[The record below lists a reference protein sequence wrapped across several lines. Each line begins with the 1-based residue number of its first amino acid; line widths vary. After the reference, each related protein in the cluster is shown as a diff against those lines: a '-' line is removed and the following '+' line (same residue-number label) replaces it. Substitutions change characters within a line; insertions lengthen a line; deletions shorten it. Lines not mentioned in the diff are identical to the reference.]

1 MSHRLSNLKNK
12 GKMTA
17 GGSSP
22 AVSSPAVKKTV
33 ATPRTPRTPASARGR
48 LSKKASRKEDEDE
61 TATEEGS
68 ADEAAPSPSM
78 NRQRRASQPKRSYA
92 ESDASSNDED
102 EGFTPINKKVKKEV
116 AEDDMPAAF
125 ATPTASVPEEP
136 EDVEFV

>member
-22 AVSSPAVKKTV
+22 AVSSPAVKRTV

-48 LSKKASRKEDEDE
+48 LSKKTSRKGDEDE
-61 TATEEGS
+61 TATEDGS
-68 ADEAAPSPSM
+68 ADEAASSPSM

-92 ESDASSNDED
+92 ESDAASDDED
-102 EGFTPINKKVKKEV
+102 KGFTPINKKVKKEV
-116 AEDDMPAAF
+116 AEDDIPAAF
-125 ATPTASVPEEP
+125 ATPSASVPEEP